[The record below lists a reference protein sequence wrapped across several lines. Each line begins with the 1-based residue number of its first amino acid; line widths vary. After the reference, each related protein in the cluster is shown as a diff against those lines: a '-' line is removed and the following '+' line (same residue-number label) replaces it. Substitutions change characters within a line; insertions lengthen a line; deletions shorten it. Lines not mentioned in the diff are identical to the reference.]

1 MNKQY
6 SKLSKN
12 ALVCMYIASGIL
24 DIILA
29 VGIVVSWQVFF
40 PEEEWAMITAII
52 ILAICVFDLLINP
65 MIRYKRYQ
73 YCIDDE
79 CIDVKEGIF
88 FTKRNIVPI
97 ERLHKI
103 AVNRGPLDN
112 MLGLAKVSVTTAG
125 GDVVI
130 RFLDI
135 QTADR
140 IAETLKRRINQIA
153 VETRE
158 KE

>member
-1 MNKQY
+1 MNKEY

-12 ALVCMYIASGIL
+12 ALVCMYIGSGIL
-24 DIILA
+24 DIIVA
-29 VGIVVSWQVFF
+29 AIVTVAWQVFF
-40 PEEEWAMITAII
+40 REEKWAMIIAIVL
-52 ILAICVFDLLINP
+52 LAICVFDLLINP
-65 MIRYKRYQ
+65 MIRYRRYL

-79 CIDVKEGIF
+79 CIDVKEGLLF
-88 FTKRNIVPI
+88 VKRNIVPI

-130 RFLDI
+130 RFLDME
-135 QTADR
+135 TADK

-158 KE
+158 QE